1 MIGQKREV
9 FPMGRIFFR
18 RANLIDGINAPK
30 KNTTVVVEN
39 DRITA
44 VGTNGDAPKPSTQDT
59 VYDLNGRS
67 LMPGMVQ
74 CHYHVA
80 YDNVGSL
87 IDLDLKHPPTYLT
100 LIAARNAELLLRS
113 GFTGAVGA
121 GALHNIDVT
130 LKRAIN
136 NGLIQG
142 PRFLAC
148 GRDIV
153 TTGDSVDFHPSWW
166 KLGMEGLGLICDGP
180 DEFRKAV
187 RDEIKQGVEII
198 KLYPTGGHGLSW
210 PADVMTMTQEELNA
224 AADTAHERG
233 KKIRGHIISKR
244 GILAGLDAKLDVI
257 DHCDMMDEEC
267 IDRLVE
273 QGTFVVPSLYFP
285 YMMVEQKRRTGK
297 AAFPGVEEMERGLEQ
312 SYRILP
318 KAQAAGVKFVVGDD
332 FGTSA
337 MPHGDYAKELE
348 AYVKGA
354 GIPALDVINWAT
366 RNGAELLGMKDD
378 LGTIASGKLAD
389 LLVVDGDP
397 TADITILQNRANL
410 KVVMKGGQ
418 FVECDLTPSKVT
430 AKAA

>member
-1 MIGQKREV
+1 
-9 FPMGRIFFR
+9 MGRIFFR

-30 KNTTVVVEN
+30 KNATVVVEN

-44 VGTNGDAPKPSTQDT
+44 VGTNGDTPKPSPQDT

-80 YDNVGSL
+80 YDNIGNL

-337 MPHGDYAKELE
+337 MPHGEYAKELE

-354 GIPALDVINWAT
+354 GIPALDVLNWAT

-378 LGTIASGKLAD
+378 LGTIESGKLAD
-389 LLVVDGDP
+389 LLVIDGDP
-397 TADITILQNRANL
+397 TADITILQDRANL

>member
-1 MIGQKREV
+1 
-9 FPMGRIFFR
+9 MGRIFFR
-18 RANLIDGINAPK
+18 RANLIDGIHQPK

-39 DRITA
+39 DRIAA
-44 VGTNGDAPKPSTQDT
+44 VGTNGDTPKPSTQDA
-59 VYDLNGRS
+59 VYDLNGRT

-80 YDNVGSL
+80 YDNIGSL

-142 PRFLAC
+142 PRMLPC

-210 PADVMTMTQEELNA
+210 PADVMTMTQAELDA
-224 AADTAHERG
+224 AADAAHERG

-244 GILAGLDAKLDVI
+244 GILAGLRAGLDVI

-267 IDRLVE
+267 IDKIVE
-273 QGTFVVPSLYFP
+273 QGAFVVPSLYFP

-297 AAFPGVEEMERGLEQ
+297 AAFPGVDEMEHGLEQ

-354 GIPALDVINWAT
+354 GIPALDVLNWAT

-378 LGTIASGKLAD
+378 LGTIEAGKLAD

-397 TADITILQNRANL
+397 TADITIMQDRANL
-410 KVVMKGGQ
+410 NVIMKGGQ
-418 FVECDLTPSKVT
+418 FVECSLTPSKVT

>member
-1 MIGQKREV
+1 
-9 FPMGRIFFR
+9 MGRTFFR
-18 RANLIDGINAPK
+18 RANLLDGVHSAR
-30 KNTTVVVEN
+30 KNTTVVVEGE
-39 DRITA
+39 RISA
-44 VGTNGDAPKPSTQDT
+44 VGTNGDVPKPSAQDT

-80 YDNVGSL
+80 YDNIGTL
-87 IDLDLKHPPTYLT
+87 TDLDLKHPPTYLT
-100 LIAARNAELLLRS
+100 LVAARNAELLLRS

-121 GALHNIDVT
+121 GSLHNIDVT

-142 PRFLAC
+142 PRFLTC

-166 KLGMEGLGLICDGP
+166 KLGMDGLGLICDGP

-198 KLYPTGGHGLSW
+198 KLYPTGGHGLAW
-210 PADVMTMTQEELNA
+210 PADVMTMTQAELDA
-224 AADTAHERG
+224 AADAAHERG
-233 KKIRGHIISKR
+233 RKIRGHIISKR
-244 GILAGLDAKLDVI
+244 GILAALDAGLDVI
-257 DHCDMMDEEC
+257 DHSDLMDEEC
-267 IDRLVE
+267 IERFLK

-297 AAFPGVEEMERGLEQ
+297 AAFPGVDEMERGLEH

-318 KAQAAGVKFVVGDD
+318 KAQAAGVKLVIGDD

-337 MPHGDYAKELE
+337 MPHGEYAKELE

-354 GIPALDVINWAT
+354 GISALEVLTWAT
-366 RNGAELLGMKDD
+366 RNGAELLGMRDD
-378 LGTIASGKLAD
+378 LGAIEAGKLAD

-397 TADITILQNRANL
+397 SEDITLLQNRANL
-410 KVVMKGGQ
+410 HVVMKGGR
-418 FVECDLTPSKVT
+418 FVECELTPSKAT